1 MIFLGLHSMRLLF
14 LNQLG
19 LETNL
24 VYFVNNLIRADLVGI
39 EIDCPLAF
47 KKTNARLFN
56 TFQPLQGFFYDQW
69 ACRSGHTFDLKYEL
83 IGDSQASSGNHQH
96 CERYYK

>member
-1 MIFLGLHSMRLLF
+1 MVFPSFLYLF

-24 VYFVNNLIRADLVGI
+24 VYFVNNLIRADLAGI
-39 EIDCPLAF
+39 EIDFPFSF
-47 KKTNARLFN
+47 KKTNARFFN
-56 TFQPLQGFFYDQW
+56 TVQPFQGFFYDQW
-69 ACRSGHTFDLKYEL
+69 SCRSGHTFYLKYEL
-83 IGDSQASSGNHQH
+83 ICDGQARSGNHQH

>member
-1 MIFLGLHSMRLLF
+1 MVFLSFLYLF

-39 EIDCPLAF
+39 EIDFPLAF

-56 TFQPLQGFFYDQW
+56 TFQPFQGFFYDQW
-69 ACRSGHTFDLKYEL
+69 SCRSGHTFDLKYEL
-83 IGDSQASSGNHQH
+83 ICDGQARSGNHQH